1 MSKTRNVKLSNQVFR
16 QRIEGLPEIITKN
29 LNEWISY
36 AAWFKTFNYKNLK
49 PLITISCFSI
59 W

>member
-1 MSKTRNVKLSNQVFR
+1 MSKTRNVKLSNQVLR

-36 AAWFKTFNYKNLK
+36 AA
-49 PLITISCFSI
+49 
-59 W
+59 